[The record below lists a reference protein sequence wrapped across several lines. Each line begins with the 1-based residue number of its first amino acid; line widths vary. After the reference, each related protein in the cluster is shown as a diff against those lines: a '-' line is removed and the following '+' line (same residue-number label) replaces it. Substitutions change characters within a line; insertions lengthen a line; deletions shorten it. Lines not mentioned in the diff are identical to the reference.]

1 MNDQITV
8 IMPTSPI
15 PSNPDTAIIEETIE
29 SIRVHPELAN
39 VEILVVADGVR
50 PQQMEQRKK
59 DYDEYVRRLLHKA
72 NYEWN
77 NVLPIVLKNW
87 GHQANATRAAL
98 EKVRTP
104 YILFMEHDT
113 PLLGEFPWADI
124 VHAAHSESVNMIR
137 FYHEAVLQREHF
149 HMMKG
154 FKNPEIEIVGNLPML
169 RTFQWSQRP
178 HLAQTIFYKDII
190 KTYFS
195 PESRTMIE
203 DVMHGVVETTFRVD
217 LENKMPV
224 SEAFNRFNLWIYV
237 PDGDINNM
245 KRSTHLDGRGDD
257 PKFDM
262 YFEYEGHETPFAAPA
277 RTAGRVD

>member
-1 MNDQITV
+1 MHDQLTV

-29 SIRVHPELAN
+29 SIRAHKALEN
-39 VEILVVADGVR
+39 VEILIVADGVR
-50 PQQMEQRKK
+50 PQQMEQRKRK
-59 DYDEYVRRLLHKA
+59 YDEYLQRLLHKA

-77 NVLPIVLKNW
+77 NVLPIVLKSW

-104 YILFMEHDT
+104 FILFMEHDT
-113 PLLGEFPWADI
+113 PLLGEFPWEDLM
-124 VHAAHSESVNMIR
+124 HAARSERVNMIR

-154 FKNPEIEIVGNLPML
+154 FKTPEIEIVGNVPML
-169 RTFQWSQRP
+169 QTFQWSQRP
-178 HLAQTIFYKDII
+178 HIAQTIFYKDLI

-217 LENKMPV
+217 LEAGGSLN
-224 SEAFNRFNLWIYV
+224 EAFDRFKLWIYV

-245 KRSTHLDGRGDD
+245 KRSTHLDGREDD